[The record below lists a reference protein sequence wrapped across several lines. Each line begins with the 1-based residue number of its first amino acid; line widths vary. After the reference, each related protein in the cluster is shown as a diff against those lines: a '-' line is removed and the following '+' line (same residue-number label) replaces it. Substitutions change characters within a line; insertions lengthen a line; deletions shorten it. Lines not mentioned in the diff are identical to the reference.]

1 MQLLLLIYMT
11 SEANI
16 DDYYAQVPPSPTG
29 EGAETKTGGL
39 KLKIKA
45 KKVVETLSG
54 QNLTSTSNQNSDVS
68 EKKTPAFVPAI
79 TFEKAPSATP
89 PSPTHTEK
97 GEFAKKSKTPQVTQ
111 AVQESVSATTRPS
124 DADTSP
130 QKSAGFRFDTNRN
143 FKVRKPQTPRISF
156 APGHKIAPAPKP
168 SDSQNPQGTSTA
180 PASPNRLQAYAKTH
194 QNAPKR

>member
-1 MQLLLLIYMT
+1 MT

-45 KKVVETLSG
+45 KKVAETLSD
-54 QNLTSTSNQNSDVS
+54 QNLTSTSNLNPDTS

-79 TFEKAPSATP
+79 TFEKAPSVP
-89 PSPTHTEK
+89 PLSPTRTEK
-97 GEFAKKSKTPQVTQ
+97 EEFTKKSKTPQVTQ
-111 AVQESVSATTRPS
+111 AVKESVSATTRPS
-124 DADTSP
+124 DADASP

-143 FKVRKPQTPRISF
+143 FKVRKPQAPRISF
-156 APGHKIAPAPKP
+156 APAHKTAPAPKP
-168 SDSQNPQGTSTA
+168 SDSQKPHGTPTA
-180 PASPNRLQAYAKTH
+180 PTSPNRLQAYAKTH